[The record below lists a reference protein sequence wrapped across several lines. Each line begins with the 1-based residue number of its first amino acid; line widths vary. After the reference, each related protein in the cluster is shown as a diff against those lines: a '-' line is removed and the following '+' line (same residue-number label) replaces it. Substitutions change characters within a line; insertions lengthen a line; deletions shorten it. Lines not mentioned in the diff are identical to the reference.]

1 MIKKFFILF
10 LGLIVFWS
18 CEEIVVDQE
27 NPLDPG
33 NPDYDSPIV
42 NIISGPGEGE
52 EIDEPQVTFV
62 WEGNE
67 LVDFYRYRFNAND
80 WTDWS
85 VETSKTFVYLDEG
98 NHSFSVQ
105 SQYSTGDTSQVT
117 SVLFVVDAVTGPALM
132 FYPRRH
138 QAAVGESVMFQIL
151 AEEVANLTAA
161 EFSINYDPAHVEIT
175 SVTQGAIFA
184 VSEESIFFTE
194 YDNSTGTLSV
204 LTANLGGDEPAV
216 SGTGVLI
223 EIQMNVIST
232 ISSELTFSGSEM
244 FRDPENNNINI
255 LESVDGLVS
264 VTP

>member
-18 CEEIVVDQE
+18 CEEIMVDQE

-52 EIDEPQVTFV
+52 VIDEPQVTFA

-184 VSEESIFFTE
+184 ASEESIFLTQ
-194 YDNSTGTLSV
+194 YDNSAGTLSV
-204 LTANLGGDEPAV
+204 ITAILGGDEPSV

-223 EIQMNVIST
+223 EIQMNVISAT
-232 ISSELTFSGSEM
+232 SSELTFSGSEV
-244 FRDPENNNINI
+244 FRNPENNNISI
-255 LESVDGLVS
+255 TETIKGLIS
-264 VTP
+264 TQ

>member
-18 CEEIVVDQE
+18 CEEIMVDQE

-42 NIISGPGEGE
+42 NIISGPSVGEV
-52 EIDEPQVTFV
+52 INEPQVTFE
-62 WEGNE
+62 WDGNE
-67 LVDFYRYRFNAND
+67 LAYSYRYRFDAND
-80 WTDWS
+80 WSDWLE
-85 VETSKTFVYLDEG
+85 ETSKTFDYLDEG

-175 SVTQGAIFA
+175 TVTQGAIFA

-232 ISSELTFSGSEM
+232 SSSELTFSGSEM

-255 LESVDGLVS
+255 LESVDGLVT

>member
-18 CEEIVVDQE
+18 CEEIMVDQE

-52 EIDEPQVTFV
+52 VIDEPQVTFA

-105 SQYSTGDTSQVT
+105 SQYSTGDTSQVA

-138 QAAVGESVMFQIL
+138 QATVGETVLFQIL

-161 EFSINYDPAHVEIT
+161 EFSINYNPAHIEIT
-175 SVTQGAIFA
+175 SITQGAIFA
-184 VSEESIFFTE
+184 ASEESIFLTQ
-194 YDNSTGTLSV
+194 YDNSAGTLSV
-204 LTANLGGDEPAV
+204 ITAILGGDEPSV

-223 EIQMNVIST
+223 EIQINVISAT
-232 ISSELTFSGSEM
+232 SNELTFSGSEVLK
-244 FRDPENNNINI
+244 DPDNNDITIN
-255 LESVDGLVS
+255 ETVNGLVIIE
-264 VTP
+264 